1 MRITKQKRLVLEII
15 NNSHNHLNAEEVYN
29 ECRKTISN
37 ISLGTVYRILNQLVE
52 NQLIKRLK
60 VQECDRFDSL
70 HKKHSHFIC
79 KKCSSIYDI
88 FNDIIDLDNVKV
100 PGMIYD
106 YNINFIGLCNDCLKN
121 EED

>member
-29 ECRKTISN
+29 ECRQVIPN
-37 ISLGTVYRILNQLVE
+37 ISLGTVYRILNQLVD

-60 VQECDRFDSL
+60 VQEFDRFDSM
-70 HKKHSHFIC
+70 HKRHSHFVC
-79 KKCSSIYDI
+79 TKCSSIHDI
-88 FNDIIDLDNVKV
+88 FDDIMDLDKIKV
-100 PGMIYD
+100 PGEIYD
-106 YNINFIGLCNDCLKN
+106 YDVKFIGLCNDCLKN